1 MHSRSNLLIFKIA
14 LFWECFAQKLA
25 MWGRFIA
32 EGGEGNAGTSDRRKR
47 RERSICGL
55 SLPEKDTDLRLFGW
69 RRKVICNYTEKVGD
83 LAPHN

>member
-32 EGGEGNAGTSDRRKR
+32 EGGEGNAGISDR
-47 RERSICGL
+47 
-55 SLPEKDTDLRLFGW
+55 
-69 RRKVICNYTEKVGD
+69 
-83 LAPHN
+83 